1 MWLLDSSDV
10 TVTDEKLGTGSYG
23 TVQVALF
30 RGTRVAAKCMHE
42 LILSDYNKELFVKE
56 MNMSALLHHPNIVQF
71 IGALVNAKN
80 SILLYELMETSLY
93 SYMQKGQALP
103 RPLVISIGCD
113 VSSALAYLH
122 LHKPHPIMHRDVSS
136 PNVLM
141 ESLSRGRWR
150 CKLSDFGSARLQP
163 HAKTK
168 GPGNAY
174 YSSHEAGDPVNHT
187 PAMDVYSFGVL
198 LTEITLRRPPAPDTV
213 SRETQAKGIDW
224 VPMKDL
230 ILQCLMKDRFKRPEI
245 LVALDSLARLQQEA
259 TKRTG
264 QPHVNNPYSDRNT
277 LKAGK
282 LQGTNTALPFNQ
294 RGSSPHSRGR
304 YPVNPEDVVET
315 IRENYF
321 IEDFDR
327 EIYDVAEGIRR
338 MTRPPSTLEIQ
349 QDENSDIPYDPNLT
363 CPGCGQR
370 YRFGEIQKLR
380 RHVNEFCTARDKYTQ
395 QF

>member
-1 MWLLDSSDV
+1 MLIRAESDSPSWLLDSSEV
-10 TVTDEKLGTGSYG
+10 IVTDEKLGTGSYG

-93 SYMQKGQALP
+93 SYLQEGQVLP

-113 VSSALAYLH
+113 VASALAYLH
-122 LHKPHPIMHRDVSS
+122 LHKPHPIIHRDVSS

-174 YSSHEAGDPVNHT
+174 YSSHEVGDPANHT

-198 LTEITLRRPPAPDTV
+198 LTEITLGRPPAPDTV
-213 SRETQAKGIDW
+213 SRERQANGIDW
-224 VPMKDL
+224 VLMKDL
-230 ILQCLMKDRFKRPEI
+230 VLQCHMKDRLKRPKI
-245 LVALDSLARLQQEA
+245 LTVIDSL
-259 TKRTG
+259 
-264 QPHVNNPYSDRNT
+264 
-277 LKAGK
+277 
-282 LQGTNTALPFNQ
+282 
-294 RGSSPHSRGR
+294 RGLS
-304 YPVNPEDVVET
+304 
-315 IRENYF
+315 F
-321 IEDFDR
+321 
-327 EIYDVAEGIRR
+327 
-338 MTRPPSTLEIQ
+338 
-349 QDENSDIPYDPNLT
+349 
-363 CPGCGQR
+363 
-370 YRFGEIQKLR
+370 
-380 RHVNEFCTARDKYTQ
+380 
-395 QF
+395 